1 MIASSGHRGK
11 RFAGI
16 IEYRAVSERFRNPAA
31 MPDLPAAGDAPP
43 TDENGLPDL
52 VAAVDLGSNSF
63 HMKIA
68 RVVGGELQVVD
79 RMREMVRLA
88 AGLDAANRVTAGA
101 AERAL
106 GCLSRFG
113 QRLRELPSESV
124 RAVGTNTFRRARDGT
139 DFLSAAEDALGHSIE
154 VIDGREEARLI
165 YLGVS
170 HGIAADERQ
179 RLVVDIGGGS
189 TELIIGR
196 HFSALH
202 TESLYMG
209 CVSSSIAHFGDGRI
223 RRAGMRA
230 AELDATAELEPIR
243 ARYRAVG
250 WEAAVG
256 ASGTIRAI
264 DDLLR
269 ARGWSA
275 EGITREGL
283 RRLRDALIDTSR
295 VEALTR
301 LGVEPDRAAVFPGG
315 VAILGAIFEALR
327 IRRMTATESALRDG
341 VLYDLIGRLKHHD
354 VRDTTI
360 RNLSRRF
367 QVDTEQAERVERT
380 ALYLLRQVAK
390 AWRLR
395 RPHYGDWLSWAARLH
410 EVGLDIAHNQY
421 HKHGAYLLEHGDLPG
436 FSRQEKQ
443 ALSVLVRAH
452 RRKFP
457 AGAFDLLGERWAER
471 AMHLAIVLRVAVV
484 LHRGRTDAGI
494 PGIVAQASPRM
505 LRLAFPPGWLDAHPL
520 TFAEL
525 GHEAGYLSVTG
536 IKLRFN

>member
-1 MIASSGHRGK
+1 
-11 RFAGI
+11 
-16 IEYRAVSERFRNPAA
+16 
-31 MPDLPAAGDAPP
+31 MPEPPAAGAAPSK
-43 TDENGLPDL
+43 DEEGLPEL

-88 AGLDAANRVTAGA
+88 AGLDADNHVTGEA

-106 GCLSRFG
+106 KCLARFG
-113 QRLRELPSESV
+113 QRLRELPSENV
-124 RAVGTNTFRRARDGT
+124 RAVGTNTFRRARDGAE
-139 DFLSAAEDALGHSIE
+139 FLSAAEGALGHPIE
-154 VIDGREEARLI
+154 IIDGREEARLI

-170 HGIAADERQ
+170 HGIAADERR
-179 RLVVDIGGGS
+179 RLVLDIGGGS
-189 TELIIGR
+189 TELIIGS

-209 CVSSSIAHFGDGRI
+209 CVSSSLAHFGDGRI

-230 AELDATAELEPIR
+230 AELDATAELEPIQ

-250 WEAAVG
+250 WEAAIG

-264 DDLLR
+264 DALLR
-269 ARGWSA
+269 AQGWSSR
-275 EGITREGL
+275 GITREGL
-283 RRLRDALIDTSR
+283 RRLRDALIDASR

-301 LGVEPDRAAVFPGG
+301 LGVEADRAAVFPGG
-315 VAILGAIFEALR
+315 VAILAAVFETLR
-327 IRRMTATESALRDG
+327 IRNMTATDSALRDG

-354 VRDTTI
+354 VRDSTI

-380 ALYLLRQVAK
+380 ALYILQQVSK

-395 RPHYGDWLSWAARLH
+395 RPQYRDWLSWAARLH

-457 AGAFDLLGERWAER
+457 AGAFGELGKHWAER
-471 AMHLAIVLRVAVV
+471 ATHLAIVLRIAVV
-484 LHRGRTDAGI
+484 LHRGRSDAGM
-494 PGIVAQASPRM
+494 PGIVVQAGSRG

-525 GHEAGYLSVTG
+525 GHEADYLSVTG
-536 IKLRFN
+536 IKLRFT

>member
-1 MIASSGHRGK
+1 MADP
-11 RFAGI
+11 
-16 IEYRAVSERFRNPAA
+16 PAPGPRVE
-31 MPDLPAAGDAPP
+31 PDDGALP
-43 TDENGLPDL
+43 EL

-63 HMKIA
+63 HMKVA

-88 AGLDAANRVTAGA
+88 AGLDAANRVTGEA

-106 GCLSRFG
+106 GCLARFG
-113 QRLRELPSESV
+113 QRLRELPSGSV
-124 RAVGTNTFRRARDGT
+124 RAVGTNTFRRARGGAE
-139 DFLSAAEDALGHSIE
+139 LLAAAEGALGHPIE

-170 HGIAADERQ
+170 HGVAAGEGQ

-196 HFSALH
+196 RFSAMH

-209 CVSSSIAHFGDGRI
+209 CVSTSLAHFADGRI
-223 RRAGMRA
+223 RRSGLRA
-230 AELDATAELEPIR
+230 AELDATQELEPIQ

-250 WEAAVG
+250 WDVAIG
-256 ASGTIRAI
+256 ASGTICAI

-269 ARGWSA
+269 VKGWSS

-283 RRLRDALIDTSR
+283 RRLRDALIDASR
-295 VEALTR
+295 TDALTR
-301 LGVEPDRAAVFPGG
+301 LGVEPARAAVFPGG
-315 VAILGAIFEALR
+315 VAILNAIFEVLR

-341 VLYDLIGRLKHHD
+341 VLHDLIGRLEHHD

-367 QVDTEQAERVERT
+367 QVDTEQAQRVERT
-380 ALYLLRQVAK
+380 ALYLLAQVAK

-421 HKHGAYLLEHGDLPG
+421 HTHGAYLLEHGDLPG
-436 FSRQEKQ
+436 FSRQDKQ

-457 AGAFDLLGERWAER
+457 AGAFEMLGERRSER
-471 AMHLAIVLRVAVV
+471 VMHLAIVLRIAVV
-484 LHRGRTDAGI
+484 LHRGRSDAGV
-494 PGIVAQASPRM
+494 PGIVAQAGPRV
-505 LRLAFPPGWLDAHPL
+505 LRLAFPPGWLEAHPL
-520 TFAEL
+520 AFAEL
-525 GHEAGYLSVTG
+525 GHEADYLSATG
-536 IKLRFN
+536 IKLRFH

>member
-1 MIASSGHRGK
+1 MTDRSPT
-11 RFAGI
+11 
-16 IEYRAVSERFRNPAA
+16 PA
-31 MPDLPAAGDAPP
+31 PAPAPP
-43 TDENGLPDL
+43 AEDSAPSTGGEGLPEL
-52 VAAVDLGSNSF
+52 VAAIDLGSNSF

-88 AGLDAANRVTAGA
+88 AGLDASKRVTPEA

-106 GCLSRFG
+106 ACLARFG
-113 QRLRELPSESV
+113 QRLRELPSDRV
-124 RAVGTNTFRRARDGT
+124 RAVGTNTFRRARDGAG
-139 DFLSAAEDALGHSIE
+139 FLAAAEDALGHPIE

-209 CVSSSIAHFGDGRI
+209 CVSSSLAHFADGRI

-230 AELDATAELEPIR
+230 AELDATQELDPIQ
-243 ARYRAVG
+243 AHYRAVG
-250 WEAAVG
+250 WEAAIG
-256 ASGTIRAI
+256 ASGTVRAI
-264 DDLLR
+264 DALLR
-269 ARGWSA
+269 VRGWSA

-283 RRLRDALIDTSR
+283 RRLRDALVDAGR
-295 VEALTR
+295 VEALER
-301 LGVEPDRAAVFPGG
+301 LGVEPARAAVFPGG
-315 VAILGAIFEALR
+315 VAILSAIFETLR
-327 IRRMTATESALRDG
+327 IRRMSATDSALRDG
-341 VLYDLIGRLKHHD
+341 VLYDLIGRLQHHD

-367 QVDTEQAERVERT
+367 QVDTGQAERVERS
-380 ALYLLRQVAK
+380 ALYLLAQVAK
-390 AWRLR
+390 SWRLR
-395 RPHYGDWLSWAARLH
+395 RPRYRDWLSWAARLH

-421 HKHGAYLLEHGDLPG
+421 HKHGAYLLWHGDLPG
-436 FSRQEKQ
+436 FSRQDKQ
-443 ALSVLVRAH
+443 ALSLLVRAH

-457 AGAFDLLGERWAER
+457 DGAFETLGERRAER
-471 AMHLAIVLRVAVV
+471 VMYLAIVLRLAVV
-484 LHRGRTDAGI
+484 LHRGRSDLWI
-494 PGIVAQASPRM
+494 PGIVAQASPRT
-505 LRLAFPPGWLDAHPL
+505 LRLAFPPGWLEAHPL
-520 TFAEL
+520 TRAEL
-525 GHEAGYLSVTG
+525 GHEADYLSATG
-536 IKLRFN
+536 VKLRIN

>member
-1 MIASSGHRGK
+1 MA
-11 RFAGI
+11 
-16 IEYRAVSERFRNPAA
+16 
-31 MPDLPAAGDAPP
+31 DLPAGSTASPP
-43 TDENGLPDL
+43 EAETLPDL

-68 RVVGGELQVVD
+68 RVVGGDLQIVD
-79 RMREMVRLA
+79 RLREMVRLA
-88 AGLDAANRVTAGA
+88 AGLDADKRLRAEA
-101 AERAL
+101 AQRAL
-106 GCLSRFG
+106 ECLARFG
-113 QRLRELPSESV
+113 QRLRALPPGSV
-124 RAVGTNTFRRARDGT
+124 RAVGTNTFRLVREGA
-139 DFLSAAEDALGHSIE
+139 DFLAAAEGALGHPIE
-154 VIDGREEARLI
+154 IIDGREEARLI

-196 HFSALH
+196 HFTAMH

-209 CVSSSIAHFGDGRI
+209 CVSSSLAHFADGRI
-223 RRAGMRA
+223 RRSAMRA
-230 AELDATAELEPIR
+230 AELDAHQELEPIQ
-243 ARYRAVG
+243 AHYRTVG

-264 DDLLR
+264 DDVLR
-269 ARGWSA
+269 MQGWSA

-283 RRLRDALIDTSR
+283 HRLRDALVDAGR
-295 VEALTR
+295 VAALER
-301 LGVEPDRAAVFPGG
+301 LGVEPARAAVFPGG
-315 VAILGAIFEALR
+315 VAILRAVFEALR
-327 IRRMTATESALRDG
+327 VRRMAATESALRDG

-354 VRDTTI
+354 VRETTI

-367 QVDTEQAERVERT
+367 QVDTGQAERVQRT
-380 ALYLLRQVAK
+380 ALYLLQQVARS
-390 AWRLR
+390 WRLR
-395 RPHYGDWLSWAARLH
+395 RARYRDWLSWAARLH

-421 HKHGAYLLEHGDLPG
+421 HKHGAYLVEHADLPG
-436 FSRQEKQ
+436 FSRQDKQ

-457 AGAFDLLGERWAER
+457 SGAFEGPGERRTER
-471 AMHLAIVLRVAVV
+471 MTHLAVLLRIAVV
-484 LHRGRTDAGI
+484 LHRGRSDAGM
-494 PGIVAQASPRM
+494 PGVVAQAGTGT

-525 GHEAGYLSVTG
+525 GHEADYLSVAG
-536 IKLRFN
+536 IRLRFN

>member
-1 MIASSGHRGK
+1 MTDRCQSPAPVADSPEAGTSPSS
-11 RFAGI
+11 
-16 IEYRAVSERFRNPAA
+16 E
-31 MPDLPAAGDAPP
+31 
-43 TDENGLPDL
+43 DEALPDL

-88 AGLDAANRVTAGA
+88 AGLDAANRVTPEA
-101 AERAL
+101 AKRAL
-106 GCLSRFG
+106 GCLARFG
-113 QRLRELPSESV
+113 QRLRELPSDSI
-124 RAVGTNTFRRARDGT
+124 RAVGTNTFRRARESAG
-139 DFLSAAEDALGHSIE
+139 FLAAAEGALGHPIE

-170 HGIAADERQ
+170 HGIAADDRQ

-196 HFSALH
+196 HFSAMY

-209 CVSSSIAHFGDGRI
+209 CVSSSLAHFPDGRI
-223 RRAGMRA
+223 RRSGMRA
-230 AELDATAELEPIR
+230 AELDATAELEPIQT
-243 ARYRAVG
+243 RYRAVG
-250 WEAAVG
+250 WEAAIG

-264 DDLLR
+264 DEVLR
-269 ARGWSA
+269 AQGWTTG
-275 EGITREGL
+275 GITREGL
-283 RRLRDALIDTSR
+283 RRLSDALVDAGR
-295 VEALTR
+295 VDALER

-315 VAILGAIFEALR
+315 VAILGAVFDVLR
-327 IRRMTATESALRDG
+327 IRSMMATESALRDG
-341 VLYDLIGRLKHHD
+341 VLYDLIGRLQHHD

-367 QVDTEQAERVERT
+367 QVDTGQAERVERT

-395 RPHYGDWLSWAARLH
+395 RPHYRDWLSWAARLH

-436 FSRQEKQ
+436 FSRQDKQ

-457 AGAFDLLGERWAER
+457 AGAFEMLGERWAER
-471 AMHLAIVLRVAVV
+471 VMHLAVILRIAVV
-484 LHRGRTDAGI
+484 LHRGRSDVGM
-494 PGIVAQASPRM
+494 PGIVAQAGPRV

-525 GHEAGYLSVTG
+525 SHEADYLSMPG

>member
-1 MIASSGHRGK
+1 
-11 RFAGI
+11 
-16 IEYRAVSERFRNPAA
+16 
-31 MPDLPAAGDAPP
+31 MPSAPAAGGVSPSQ
-43 TDENGLPDL
+43 ENGLPEL

-88 AGLDAANRVTAGA
+88 AGLDAAERVTAQA
-101 AERAL
+101 SERAL
-106 GCLSRFG
+106 GCLARFG

-124 RAVGTNTFRRARDGT
+124 RAVGTNTFRRARDAT
-139 DFLSAAEDALGHSIE
+139 EFFSAAESTLGHPIE

-196 HFSALH
+196 HFSAMH

-209 CVSSSIAHFGDGRI
+209 CVSSSLAHFADGRI

-230 AELDATAELEPIR
+230 AVLDATSELEPIQ

-250 WEAAVG
+250 WDAAIG
-256 ASGTIRAI
+256 ASGTIRTI
-264 DDLLR
+264 DNLLR
-269 ARGWSA
+269 ARGWSS

-283 RRLRDALIDTSR
+283 RRLRDALIDAGH
-295 VEALTR
+295 VEALSR
-301 LGVEPDRAAVFPGG
+301 LGVEPGRAAVFPGG
-315 VAILGAIFEALR
+315 VAILSAIFEALR
-327 IRRMTATESALRDG
+327 IRGMTATESALRDG
-341 VLYDLIGRLKHHD
+341 VLYDLIGRLQHHD

-367 QVDTEQAERVERT
+367 QVDTEQAQRVERT
-380 ALYLLRQVAK
+380 ALYLLRQVAR

-395 RPHYGDWLSWAARLH
+395 PPHYGDWLSWAARLH

-457 AGAFDLLGERWAER
+457 AGAFELLGERWAER
-471 AMHLAIVLRVAVV
+471 AMHLAILLRIAVV
-484 LHRGRTDAGI
+484 LHRGRSDTGI
-494 PGIVAQASPRM
+494 PGLVAQAGPRV

-520 TFAEL
+520 TLAEL
-525 GHEAGYLSVTG
+525 GQEAHYLSVTG
-536 IKLRFN
+536 VKLRFD